1 MLESGEGPGRK
12 AEDRPQGS
20 WQVPPSPSAGG
31 QPMPGRNFEAR
42 GQRDPR
48 AVPSGATPVR
58 SQRPDPGG
66 HRERRHHRRGPPSK
80 CRRSG
85 GEGDCRRA
93 RADCRCRAHRI
104 EQAIRA
110 LKPVLEGASVEVDG
124 RVWPRA
130 DGAACRAI
138 VALLAAAKRLGRG
151 LGLSVEDAGP
161 RRRRGPRCHTTSL
174 VTATLDGLG
183 PIGEGGHAAYEHVSI
198 ASIPLR
204 SALLASL
211 LLEPADEPDSPRQW
225 RRARQP
231 RLLVAAGETNETSA
245 ALVAAWRERGVHAE
259 LVPPLRLR
267 VSLQPGDIVLARL
280 DVLPTLDGVE
290 PGLLELLLLER
301 AGAPILNPV
310 SILLSAHDK
319 LRTAHLLARA
329 RLPHPWTM
337 HLAPGD
343 DLPRLVAPVVVKPR
357 FGSWGL
363 DIFRCDSEDELA
375 RQLEQLGTRPWFRR
389 HGALLQ
395 ELVTPRGY
403 DLRVLVAGGT
413 TVGAV
418 ERVAAPGEW
427 RTNISLGGRR
437 RRCAPSA
444 TASALAEA
452 AAAAIGADFVGVDLL
467 PTDHGHVIVEL
478 NAAADFNALYSR
490 PGSDIYTDLAVALG
504 LSAGAEPPTTSAG
517 LARSRAPAALVAA
530 ASATVA
536 R

>member
-1 MLESGEGPGRK
+1 MSPTRRGSGDARGSRACWSRPGRPTRR
-12 AEDRPQGS
+12 A
-20 WQVPPSPSAGG
+20 
-31 QPMPGRNFEAR
+31 
-42 GQRDPR
+42 PR
-48 AVPSGATPVR
+48 SSRLGASGASTQ
-58 SQRPDPGG
+58 SSS
-66 HRERRHHRRGPPSK
+66 RRFASVSRCSPATSCSRDSTC
-80 CRRSG
+80 CRRST
-85 GEGDCRRA
+85 ESSRA
-93 RADCRCRAHRI
+93 YSSCCSSNAP
-104 EQAIRA
+104 A
-110 LKPVLEGASVEVDG
+110 LQSSIQSRYSSA
-124 RVWPRA
+124 
-130 DGAACRAI
+130 
-138 VALLAAAKRLGRG
+138 
-151 LGLSVEDAGP
+151 
-161 RRRRGPRCHTTSL
+161 HTTSF
-174 VTATLDGLG
+174 G
-183 PIGEGGHAAYEHVSI
+183 PPIS
-198 ASIPLR
+198 
-204 SALLASL
+204 
-211 LLEPADEPDSPRQW
+211 
-225 RRARQP
+225 
-231 RLLVAAGETNETSA
+231 
-245 ALVAAWRERGVHAE
+245 
-259 LVPPLRLR
+259 
-267 VSLQPGDIVLARL
+267 
-280 DVLPTLDGVE
+280 
-290 PGLLELLLLER
+290 LLELASR
-301 AGAPILNPV
+301 IRGRCI
-310 SILLSAHDK
+310 S
-319 LRTAHLLARA
+319 R
-329 RLPHPWTM
+329 
-337 HLAPGD
+337 PGD